1 MIDLL
6 IKALLSY
13 MLGSVS
19 GSMVMGAFRHV
30 DIRESGSGNAGGTNA
45 FRTQGFWFALGV
57 VIVDIGKGALA
68 AWLFPNWEVAALGQ
82 PVAQEILILVCGFA
96 AVLGHCYPVWYGFR
110 GGKGAA
116 TAVGALL
123 VIQPLAIV
131 PLLVTWLL
139 VLVLTGWVGLGT
151 MLAAIS
157 LVPAF
162 IWLDAGNAKIVFGI
176 LLALFIVFTHRSN
189 IRSMLNGTEYHF
201 QRIWIWNWFR
211 QDESPDE

>member
-6 IKALLSY
+6 VKVLLAY
-13 MLGSVS
+13 LLGSVS

-30 DIRESGSGNAGGTNA
+30 DIRKSGSGNAGGTNA

-57 VIVDIGKGALA
+57 VIIDIGKGALA
-68 AWLFPNWEVAALGQ
+68 AGLVPALALGLPADASLQ
-82 PVAQEILILVCGFA
+82 AYLPLACGFA
-96 AVLGHCYPVWYGFR
+96 AVVGHCYPVWYGFR

-123 VIQPLAIV
+123 VIEPWVIL
-131 PLLVTWLL
+131 PMLLTWLV
-139 VLVLTGWVGLGT
+139 VLTITGWVGLGT

-162 IWLDAGNAKIVFGI
+162 ILLGAPAPTIILGL
-176 LLALFIVFTHRSN
+176 LLAAFIVFMHRSN
-189 IRSMLNGTEYHF
+189 IRNMLNGSEYRF
-201 QRIWIWNWFR
+201 ERARLKNWFR
-211 QDESPDE
+211 GE